1 LLVTHKNI
9 FFIKQLT
16 KQFKPLHHNNTFAF
30 VRRIFSMTSSC
41 FFLQLERN
49 HINEIHYTTND
60 EQDEKTT
67 HQTVQAPS
75 P

>member
-1 LLVTHKNI
+1 
-9 FFIKQLT
+9 
-16 KQFKPLHHNNTFAF
+16 
-30 VRRIFSMTSSC
+30 MTSSC